1 MGLHRRDAL
10 WQVERAVRQSGSLFA
25 GTDQEEEFPSPLEAM
40 NPTER
45 MVADYSGTGV
55 TVGRHPMAHCRGELR
70 RMRVF
75 PASYLRNTRHGT
87 QVRIAGCV
95 IARQR
100 PGTAHGFIFLS
111 LEDETGIA
119 NAIIDPDLYEQNR
132 NLVTYGK
139 ILLIEGMLQNID
151 KVVHVRMQRIT
162 ELTIDAQLSLKSH
175 DFH

>member
-1 MGLHRRDAL
+1 MRK
-10 WQVERAVRQSGSLFA
+10 SGPLFA
-25 GTDQEEEFPSPLEAM
+25 EMDFDDEHLSPLDRM
-40 NPTER
+40 NAIER

-55 TVGRHPMAHCRGELR
+55 TVGRHPMAHCRAELR
-70 RMRVF
+70 NRKVF
-75 PASYLRNTRHGT
+75 PASYLHSTRHGT

-119 NAIIDPDLYEQNR
+119 NAIIDPDLYQQNR

-139 ILLIEGMLQNID
+139 ILLIEGTLQNID
-151 KVVHVRMQRIT
+151 KVVHVRIQRVA
-162 ELTIDAQLSLKSH
+162 ELTIGAQLSLTSH

>member
-1 MGLHRRDAL
+1 M
-10 WQVERAVRQSGSLFA
+10 
-25 GTDQEEEFPSPLEAM
+25 
-40 NPTER
+40 
-45 MVADYSGTGV
+45 
-55 TVGRHPMAHCRGELR
+55 
-70 RMRVF
+70 
-75 PASYLRNTRHGT
+75 
-87 QVRIAGCV
+87 RIAGCV

-139 ILLIEGMLQNID
+139 ILLIEGKLQNID

-162 ELTIDAQLSLKSH
+162 ELTVDAQLSLKSH
-175 DFH
+175 NFH